1 METQKLVE
9 NKNLTCEKVLT
20 TEKHTA
26 SDVKVNPS
34 KIQKEGRTTQNYP
47 KPHEKPRMA
56 STLNE
61 VYQQVLKE
69 QKAKGVTSK
78 IMMLASMVKS
88 ILSSLFFKI
97 FVKSSQRMQE
107 VETNSIKCIVTA
119 PPWYHNRNYTNDID
133 EIGQDRTVDA
143 YISRLA
149 AHLHDCHRV
158 LKPEGSMFIIIR
170 DSIIDKCQQLI
181 PERLSFELQK
191 QGFILRQRIIW
202 RKTTAMYSGNNSSF
216 TPECE
221 SILWFV
227 KNKNF
232 TYNEVTVPL
241 KAKKRKPNIFSRIN
255 TVGTHRIG
263 CPVGTN
269 PKGKNLRDCWDDE
282 VIKSASCNV
291 QSSHLPKRTY
301 YPELIPIGIAK
312 ICIAKV
318 CQPGD
323 TVLDPFC
330 GTAMTG
336 EAALMNECNFIG
348 YELNQNLAI
357 VAKYRLQK
365 CQQYIASLSSKAKT
379 NARSKVPAKH
389 SKKEA

>member
-1 METQKLVE
+1 METQRLI
-9 NKNLTCEKVLT
+9 KNTHPTYEKVLT

-34 KIQKEGRTTQNYP
+34 KIQNEGRTTQNYP
-47 KPHEKPRMA
+47 KPHEKPRMD

-69 QKAKGVTSK
+69 QKAKDATSK
-78 IMMLASMVKS
+78 IMKLVTMVKS
-88 ILSSLFFKI
+88 IITSLFFKI
-97 FVKSSQRMQE
+97 YVKSSQSMTE
-107 VETNSIKCIVTA
+107 VETNSIKCIVTD
-119 PPWYHNRNYTNDID
+119 PPYYHNRKHKNDMD

-158 LKPEGSMFIIIR
+158 LKPDGSMFIIIR

-181 PERLSFELQK
+181 PERLSYELQK
-191 QGFILRQRIIW
+191 QGFILRQRIVW

-241 KAKKRKPNIFSRIN
+241 NAKKRKPDIFSHEN
-255 TVGTHRIG
+255 TYGTYRIG
-263 CPVGTN
+263 CPVN
-269 PKGKNLRDCWDDE
+269 PKSKNLRDCWDDE
-282 VIKSASCNV
+282 VIKSASCNA
-291 QSSHLPKRTY
+291 QSSHLPKRAY
-301 YPELIPIGIAK
+301 SPERIPFGIAN

-330 GTAMTG
+330 GTAVTG
-336 EAALMNECNFIG
+336 KAALMNECNFIG
-348 YELNQNLAI
+348 YELNQNLAN

-365 CQQYIASLSSKAKT
+365 CQQDIASLSSKAKT
-379 NARSKVPAKH
+379 NVRSIVPAKH